1 MDFTWVNEG
10 QNPRKHPNLL
20 QKSSNAP
27 PPLSSV
33 RLSNDMDT
41 NSQPGTRVS
50 FNQSL
55 ESPLRRSRADTMPT
69 QSSPF
74 PYANDMFSAS
84 MDHLND
90 SVVQS
95 TVLPPPPS
103 AQPSSRHRSGSV
115 TLPQNA
121 VYNDTPFNAVYSNP
135 YDPSS
140 PIDENASNTIASTL
154 ASLGLDDENNNDYGA
169 EDHSIPTR
177 GRSYTVTGQLAG
189 NDMNTRLAFSPFSP
203 HTRSSVLHRPRAI
216 SLGMADSFSPFD
228 MSQAA
233 AAAAGASS
241 VSASVTPNTSMPPNP
256 TRLRMQQSVE
266 TPLRSSRSS
275 SNLIDMN
282 MDHVYSMDDDYY
294 GQPDGA
300 DSPTSAQAQI
310 PSRALWLGNINPSI
324 SVPDLVQLFSTYGQV
339 ESARIL
345 SDKECAFVNFTTKES
360 AVAAKNDLETR
371 LGSKLGGTPVR
382 VGFGK
387 ADVNLAM
394 ALTNEAG
401 PNAQGPTRALWV
413 GNIPA
418 NMNPAILRTIF
429 QAFGAIESVRVL
441 SHKNCGFINFDH
453 QEDAVRARKSL
464 QNKEILGPG
473 TGAVRIGFAKV
484 PPNNPD
490 EAEEIPGT
498 SGHVTPPLP
507 PALPMKPNATSTL
520 TTVTNTT
527 MPTTSTTTNG
537 SENYQTAQWAT
548 AMMMTNMMMNAS
560 GQQQTTQPSLYTAIA
575 SERHL
580 IMQQLGQEP
589 SDQMKEDRVPL
600 TYFSVIPAVPELGS
614 DRKLEPLRLREMRK
628 KLENDEQHSL
638 EEVEMIAGECMEE
651 VVELCS
657 DYIGNTVI
665 QKLFEHCSEQTK
677 LKMLE
682 KIAPFLAS
690 IGVHKNG
697 TWAAQKIIDYANTP
711 EEIRLVRQHIAPYV
725 PLLLL
730 DQFGNYVVQCCLR
743 KGAEQNQYIFDAIV
757 DKCWE
762 IGQGRFGARAV
773 RAILENPIVT
783 KEQQV
788 YVAAAIVQNTV
799 LLTTNA
805 NGVLL
810 LTWFLDTSELPGR
823 YRVLCPRL
831 LPYLNK
837 LSSHKLGSMTVYKVI
852 NQTEDPNASALLL
865 NALSEKSK
873 GELVNNKK

>member
-1 MDFTWVNEG
+1 
-10 QNPRKHPNLL
+10 
-20 QKSSNAP
+20 
-27 PPLSSV
+27 
-33 RLSNDMDT
+33 MDT
-41 NSQPGTRVS
+41 NNQPSARVS

-69 QSSPF
+69 QSSPL

-84 MDHLND
+84 MGHFND
-90 SVVQS
+90 SAVQN
-95 TVLPPPPS
+95 TMLPPPSS

-115 TLPQNA
+115 TLPQTA
-121 VYNDTPFNAVYSNP
+121 VYNDTPFNTGYSNP

-154 ASLGLDDENNNDYGA
+154 ASLGLDDENNNDYGT
-169 EDHSIPTR
+169 EDHSMPSR
-177 GRSYTVTGQLAG
+177 GRSYTVTGQLVG
-189 NDMNTRLAFSPFSP
+189 NDMNARLAFSPFSP

-228 MSQAA
+228 MSQATASAASA
-233 AAAAGASS
+233 AAVATSPASS
-241 VSASVTPNTSMPPNP
+241 VIPNTSMPPNP

-275 SNLIDMN
+275 SNLVDMS
-282 MDHVYSMDDDYY
+282 MDHHIYGMDDDYY

-360 AVAAKNDLETR
+360 AVAAKNDLESR

-418 NMNPAILRTIF
+418 NMNPAILRTVF

-498 SGHVTPPLP
+498 SGHVTPPLA
-507 PALPMKPNATSTL
+507 PAMPTKSNVNATPHQHSATMSSTS
-520 TTVTNTT
+520 TA
-527 MPTTSTTTNG
+527 TTSG

-548 AMMMTNMMMNAS
+548 AMMMTNMMMNTS

-589 SDQMKEDRVPL
+589 SDQLKEDRVPL

-638 EEVEMIAGECMEE
+638 EEVETVAGECMEE

-682 KIAPFLAS
+682 NIAPFLAS

-711 EEIRLVRQHIAPYV
+711 EQIRLVRQHIAPYV

-743 KGAEQNQYIFDAIV
+743 KGPEQNQYIFDAIV

-773 RAILENPIVT
+773 RAILENSIVT

-788 YVAAAIVQNTV
+788 YVAAAITHPNFQAV
-799 LLTTNA
+799 
-805 NGVLL
+805 
-810 LTWFLDTSELPGR
+810 
-823 YRVLCPRL
+823 
-831 LPYLNK
+831 
-837 LSSHKLGSMTVYKVI
+837 TVYY
-852 NQTEDPNASALLL
+852 AL
-865 NALSEKSK
+865 ACYPI
-873 GELVNNKK
+873 

>member
-1 MDFTWVNEG
+1 MDFTWVNDG
-10 QNPRKHPNLL
+10 QNTRKHLNLL
-20 QKSSNAP
+20 QKSNNTPS
-27 PPLSSV
+27 PLSNST
-33 RLSNDMDT
+33 LIHGMDNGNNPT
-41 NSQPGTRVS
+41 SSGRVS
-50 FNQSL
+50 FHDNLTTS
-55 ESPLRRSRADTMPT
+55 SPLRRSRADTMPS
-69 QSSPF
+69 QSSAF
-74 PYANDMFSAS
+74 PYADLFSNLT
-84 MDHLND
+84 LNTTAATNNNTNPIAIHNN
-90 SVVQS
+90 V
-95 TVLPPPPS
+95 TTTPNIGLI
-103 AQPSSRHRSGSV
+103 SRHRSGSV
-115 TLPQNA
+115 TLP
-121 VYNDTPFNAVYSNP
+121 NDDENEKTYAPFY

-154 ASLGLDDENNNDYGA
+154 ASLGLDDEEEIDGTEEEEGSAAA
-169 EDHSIPTR
+169 EKQGYEGRTR
-177 GRSYTVTGQLAG
+177 AYTMTG
-189 NDMNTRLAFSPFSP
+189 NDAMRFSPFSP
-203 HTRSSVLHRPRAI
+203 HTRTSVLHRPRAI
-216 SLGMADSFSPFD
+216 SLGMVDTFSPFD
-228 MSQAA
+228 MN
-233 AAAAGASS
+233 SS
-241 VSASVTPNTSMPPNP
+241 INTS
-256 TRLRMQQSVE
+256 TRF

-275 SNLIDMN
+275 NNLVDLN
-282 MDHVYSMDDDYY
+282 DSLHEEDNYEYY

-300 DSPTSAQAQI
+300 DSPSSAQAQI
-310 PSRALWLGNINPSI
+310 PSRALWLGNINPGI
-324 SVPDLVQLFSTYGQV
+324 SVPDLVQLFSAYGQV

-345 SDKECAFVNFTTKES
+345 SDKECAFVNFSTVES
-360 AVAAKNDLETR
+360 AIAAKNDLESR
-371 LGSKLGGTPVR
+371 LGSKLAGTPVR

-490 EAEEIPGT
+490 EEEEDTQPSLSNSSSNPSPPT
-498 SGHVTPPLP
+498 SVNH
-507 PALPMKPNATSTL
+507 
-520 TTVTNTT
+520 TNTS
-527 MPTTSTTTNG
+527 MGG
-537 SENYQTAQWAT
+537 SETYQNAQWTT
-548 AMMMTNMMMNAS
+548 AMMMSSMMMSN
-560 GQQQTTQPSLYTAIA
+560 TTNNNTPPSLYSAIA
-575 SERHL
+575 SERL
-580 IMQQLGQEP
+580 FIMQQLGLSHP
-589 SDQMKEDRVPL
+589 SEKIKADRVPI
-600 TYFSVIPAVPELGS
+600 TYFSVIPPVPELNG

-628 KLENDEQHSL
+628 RLENDEQQSP
-638 EEVEMIAGECMEE
+638 EEVEGIAHECMEE

-665 QKLFEHCSEQTK
+665 QKLFEYCSEGTK
-677 LKMLE
+677 LQMLQR
-682 KIAPFLAS
+682 IAPYLAS

-711 EEIRLVRQHIAPYV
+711 EQVAIVRQHIAPYV

-743 KGAEQNQYIFDAIV
+743 KGYTQNGYIFDAIV

-773 RAILENPIVT
+773 RAILENAMVT

-810 LTWFLDTSELPGR
+810 LTWLLDTSELPGR

-837 LSSHKLGSMTVYKVI
+837 LSTHKLGSMTVNKVI
-852 NQTEDPNASALLL
+852 HQTQEPDASSLLL
-865 NALSEKSK
+865 NALAEHAMDS
-873 GELVNNKK
+873 